1 MSASTEDGKSDSGK
15 QGGNG
20 ITHGLSPDCK
30 GEIITPASNRRE
42 QPLLLNCAHFNGKY
56 PRMTE
61 SEFNDLIDQTFEVL
75 ELSLDQIDSDL
86 DYVSSGGVLTVD
98 FENDTTMV
106 FSRQPPTRQLWLA
119 ARSGGFHFAYDED
132 AGDWRNT
139 RDGQLFR
146 PFVVAQMAQQAGIDF
161 DWE

>member
-1 MSASTEDGKSDSGK
+1 
-15 QGGNG
+15 
-20 ITHGLSPDCK
+20 
-30 GEIITPASNRRE
+30 
-42 QPLLLNCAHFNGKY
+42 
-56 PRMTE
+56 MTE

-75 ELSLDQIDSDL
+75 ELALDRAFEQADGDL
-86 DYVSSGGVLTVD
+86 DYEATGGVLTVE
-98 FENDTTMV
+98 FENGSAMV

-132 AGDWRNT
+132 VDDWRNT

-146 PFVVAQMAQQAGIDF
+146 PFVVQQMLEQAGVSF